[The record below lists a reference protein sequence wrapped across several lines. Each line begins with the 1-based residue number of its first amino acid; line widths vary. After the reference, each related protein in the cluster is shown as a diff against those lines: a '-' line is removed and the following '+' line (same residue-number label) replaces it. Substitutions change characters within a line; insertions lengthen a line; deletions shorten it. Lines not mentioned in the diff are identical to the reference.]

1 MPTTFQLTARL
12 DHPQIATAYTGCYS
26 YDEPRLAIVAEPL
39 VPSTTAVIQ
48 HCFGAPHP
56 DDRTSITD
64 KHAPSCVVLSFS
76 TERTQLPATA
86 DALVELRLTASDDD
100 GSDYGV
106 SVFHSKHNPL
116 ATQAGRPLTAWL
128 CRHLGDYFTTPPV
141 LFFCAL
147 QQA

>member
-1 MPTTFQLTARL
+1 MPTTFQLTAQL
-12 DHPQIATAYTGCYS
+12 DHPQIATAYEGCYS
-26 YDEPRLAIVAEPL
+26 YDEPALGIIAEPL

-64 KHAPSCVVLSFS
+64 THSPSSVVLSFS

-86 DALVELRLTASDDD
+86 DALVELRLTASDGD

-106 SVFHSKHNPL
+106 RVLHSKHNPL
-116 ATQAGRPLTAWL
+116 ATQAERPLTAWL
-128 CRHLGDYFTTPPV
+128 CSHLGDYFDEPPA

-147 QQA
+147 QQ